1 MVYGIISS
9 LDNTATKEVLKSKKI
24 RKERL
29 FYNDQLN
36 VLLRVLVSGDVV
48 YVMSVNRFMNLIQL
62 REVSDVCFQRGISLR
77 FIEQPYLNVR
87 KGKYWRDSV
96 LCLTERMLQLERDER
111 DGMQQSSRFNDEQWC
126 YVRQRMEGMN
136 LEILA
141 QIFSC
146 DGIMKR
152 GS

>member
-9 LDNTATKEVLKSKKI
+9 LDNTATREVLQSKKI
-24 RKERL
+24 RKERM

-77 FIEQPYLNVR
+77 FIEQPYLNIR
-87 KGKYWRDSV
+87 KGKHWRDSV
-96 LCLTERMLQLERDER
+96 LCLTGRMLQLERCAR
-111 DGMQQSSRFNDEQWC
+111 DGMEKSSRFNEEQRC
-126 YVRQRMEGMN
+126 YARQCMERMN

-141 QIFSC
+141 QIFSS
-146 DGIMKR
+146 DGILKR

>member
-9 LDNTATKEVLKSKKI
+9 LDHTATREVLQSKKI
-24 RKERL
+24 RKERM

-77 FIEQPYLNVR
+77 FIEQPYLNIR

-96 LCLTERMLQLERDER
+96 FWLTERMLQLDRCAR
-111 DGMQQSSRFNDEQWC
+111 DGMQQKSRFNDEQWC
-126 YVRQRMEGMN
+126 YARQCMERMN

-141 QIFSC
+141 QIFSS
-146 DGIMKR
+146 DGILKR